1 MKISSVIK
9 AIAPYITAILM
20 GVGVYVQMQ
29 TRITTLE
36 VQVESMQ
43 PWRGK
48 VDQKMDGFEVLL
60 SDIRSDVSF
69 IRGKLEANK

>member
-1 MKISSVIK
+1 MKNVFK
-9 AIAPYITAILM
+9 TIAPYITTILM
-20 GVGVYVQMQ
+20 GVGIYVEIQ
-29 TRITTLE
+29 TRITTVE